1 MDKRIRADVF
11 RTRLQEA
18 MSLKKVT
25 RSALSRA
32 ANVDR
37 STIGQLLK
45 NDYPRLPNAQLAAD
59 IAGRRLYPTF

>member
-37 STIGQLLK
+37 STIGSFSKTIIPVCQMRNWLLILQA
-45 NDYPRLPNAQLAAD
+45 P
-59 IAGRRLYPTF
+59 